1 MRPAVPHKRQ
11 QQSCRRVSAPQRPR
25 LPIRRRFRKTELFRR
40 HGGLQQGDTLTRL
53 FLLKPTAAAVALACL
68 SAPACAEAA
77 ALGETCLFCTPDK
90 TAAQTVAP
98 EIKRSGEAELP
109 ADYTRITADEAEGQ
123 TRVGVRAQGDVI
135 VERNHQV
142 LNAEWAEYDQKADIV
157 RAGDRFTLYENGS
170 AVSGKTLEYHLGSG
184 TGKAQNLH
192 IEAEHEGRRFQAV
205 SEEADLQGG
214 NRYELKDVQFNTC
227 NKGDA
232 SWYIRAGSVRA
243 DYGKGIGV
251 AQNARFV
258 FGGVPVLYTP
268 WLDFPLNGNRK
279 SGFLVPSVEIGSDG
293 TRFEVPYY
301 LNLAPNYDATVSA
314 GVIGTRGARV
324 GGELRYLQPSYRGGI
339 NAVYMPDDR
348 RSPHN
353 NRYHAR
359 WSHEHRFSDGLS
371 AGIDFNQVSDDDYYR
386 DFYGQDDI
394 AANVNLNRHARLND
408 ERSILGG
415 RLNSRLEVRKYQ
427 TLANANGYKNEPYAV
442 LPRAAGTWQKNIG
455 GTQIRIDTQFAR
467 FDHKERQAGS
477 RFVLYPS
484 VSHRFANEW
493 GYLQP
498 KAGVHY
504 TYYRLRAFGDRNKRS
519 LSRTLPVFNL
529 DAGMTFERETRLW
542 QRDYVQTLE
551 PRLFYNYIPT
561 KQQNDLPDFDASE
574 NSFSYEQL
582 FRENLYSGNDRINA
596 SNSLTAAVQT
606 RFLNRADGSERFR
619 AGIGQ
624 KFYFRAD
631 NVLLDG
637 SVGRYTR
644 NRSDLL
650 AFADGKITD
659 SISAHAVLHYNE
671 NRRKIQN
678 IDAGLM
684 YNPEAGKTVAVRYK
698 YGRHEPVY
706 LQGDRE
712 YRYGQLKQI
721 SIGAQWPL
729 FQNLYAVG
737 RLNYGLD
744 NKQFVD
750 QMAGLEYKSS
760 CGCWST
766 TLAAHRYVNG
776 IDRNN
781 RSTYKNGVMFTLQL
795 KDLSSLGKSPKEQL
809 RLAIPGYST
818 SNEVVNK

>member
-1 MRPAVPHKRQ
+1 MMERKTAA
-11 QQSCRRVSAPQRPR
+11 VSADGIGR
-25 LPIRRRFRKTELFRR
+25 LARS
-40 HGGLQQGDTLTRL
+40 DTLARL
-53 FLLKPTAAAVALACL
+53 FLLKPVAAAVAF
-68 SAPACAEAA
+68 ACAAVPAHAGQA
-77 ALGETCLFCTPDK
+77 ALGETCLFCK
-90 TAAQTVAP
+90 EQEGAARLPVP
-98 EIKRSGEAELP
+98 EITRSGEAELP
-109 ADYTRITADEAEGQ
+109 ADYTRITAEEVAGQ
-123 TRVGVRAQGDVI
+123 TGVLVRAQGDVV
-135 VERNHQV
+135 VERNRRV
-142 LNAEWAEYDQKADIV
+142 LNADWAEYDQREDVV
-157 RAGDRFTLYENGS
+157 RAGDRFVLYENGS
-170 AVSGKTLEYHLGSG
+170 AVSGKTLEYHFDKG
-184 TGKAQNLH
+184 TGTAQDLH
-192 IEAEHEGRRFQAV
+192 LAAEHEGRRFQAV
-205 SEEADLQGG
+205 GGAAELQG
-214 NRYELKDVQFNTC
+214 NRQYELKDVQFNTC
-227 NKGDA
+227 NQGDA
-232 SWYIRAGSVRA
+232 SWYIHAGRLRA
-243 DYGKGIGV
+243 DYSKGIGV

-258 FGGVPVLYTP
+258 FGGVPVLYAP

-279 SGFLVPSVEIGSDG
+279 SGFLVPDVEIGSDG
-293 TRFEVPYY
+293 TRLEVPYY

-314 GVIGTRGARV
+314 GVVGTRGVRF
-324 GGELRYLQPSYRGGI
+324 GGEFRYLQTAYRGGVH
-339 NAVYMPDDR
+339 AVYMPDDR

-394 AANVNLNRHARLND
+394 AANVNLNRRAWLENRRLV
-408 ERSILGG
+408 SGG
-415 RLNSRLEVRKYQ
+415 YLDSRLEVQKYQ
-427 TLANANGYKNEPYAV
+427 TLANRNGYKNEPYAV
-442 LPRAAGTWQKNIG
+442 LPRAAAVWQKNIG
-455 GTQIRIDTQFAR
+455 DTKIRIDTQFAR
-467 FDHKERQAGS
+467 FNHKKRQAGS
-477 RFVLYPS
+477 RFVFYPS
-484 VSHRFANEW
+484 ISRRFSSDW

-504 TYYRLRAFGDRNKRS
+504 TYYRLNAFGDKEQRR

-529 DAGMTFERETRLW
+529 DAGLTFERETRLW
-542 QRDYVQTLE
+542 RNDYVQTLE

-561 KQQNDLPDFDASE
+561 KPQNDLPDFDASE
-574 NSFSYEQL
+574 NSFSYDQL

-624 KFYFRAD
+624 KFYFRDD
-631 NVLLDG
+631 NVLPDG
-637 SVGRYTR
+637 SISRTKR
-644 NRSDLL
+644 SRSDLL
-650 AFADGKITD
+650 AFADGSLTD
-659 SISAHAVLHYNE
+659 SISARIVLHYNE
-671 NRRKIQN
+671 NRRQMQN
-678 IDAGLM
+678 VDVGLM
-684 YNPEAGKTVAVRYK
+684 YNPEVGKTVSVRYK
-698 YGRHEPVY
+698 YGRYEPVF

-712 YRYGQLKQI
+712 YHYGRLQQI
-721 SIGAQWPL
+721 SIGTQWSL
-729 FQNLYAVG
+729 SQNLYAVG

-744 NKQFVD
+744 NRQFVG

-776 IDRNN
+776 IDGSN

>member
-1 MRPAVPHKRQ
+1 MSGAFFAKGISPAACNHDGNGKIAAVFADGIGQLAR
-11 QQSCRRVSAPQRPR
+11 SDNLA
-25 LPIRRRFRKTELFRR
+25 
-40 HGGLQQGDTLTRL
+40 RL
-53 FLLKPTAAAVALACL
+53 FLLKPLATAVAWACTAA
-68 SAPACAEAA
+68 PAYAEAA
-77 ALGETCLFCTPDK
+77 ALGETCLFCKPDS
-90 TAAQTVAP
+90 AAVRQPAV
-98 EIKRSGEAELP
+98 EIRRSGEEALP
-109 ADYTRITADEAEGQ
+109 ADYTRISADQVEGQ
-123 TRVGVRAQGDVI
+123 SRVGVRAEGDVI
-135 VERNHQV
+135 VERNRQV
-142 LNAEWAEYDQKADIV
+142 LNAEWAEYDQQADVV
-157 RAGDRFTLYENGS
+157 RAGDRFVLYENGA
-170 AVSGKTLEYHLGSG
+170 AVSGKTLEYHFDKETG
-184 TGKAQNLH
+184 TAQDLH
-192 IEAEHEGRRFQAV
+192 LEAEHEGRRFQAV
-205 SEEADLQGG
+205 GSEARLLGG
-214 NRYELKDVQFNTC
+214 RQYELQDVQFNTC
-227 NKGDA
+227 NRGDA
-232 SWYIRAGSVRA
+232 SWYIHAGSLRA

-279 SGFLVPSVEIGSDG
+279 SGFLVPDLEIGSDG
-293 TRFEVPYY
+293 TRLEVPYY

-314 GVIGTRGARV
+314 GLVGTRGVRF
-324 GGELRYLQPSYRGGI
+324 GSEFRYLKPAYQGGI
-339 NAVYMPDDR
+339 HAVYMPDDR
-348 RSPHN
+348 LSRHN

-359 WSHEHRFSDGLS
+359 WTHRHRFADGIS

-394 AANVNLNRHARLND
+394 AANVNLNRRAWLEDR
-408 ERSILGG
+408 RSLLGG
-415 RLNSRLEVRKYQ
+415 RLDSRLEVQKYQ
-427 TLANANGYKNEPYAV
+427 TLANRNGYKNEPYAV
-442 LPRAAGTWQKNIG
+442 LPRVSSVWQKNIG
-455 GTQIRIDTQFAR
+455 GTKVRVDAQFAR
-467 FDHKERQAGS
+467 FDHKKRQAGS

-484 VSHRFANEW
+484 ISHRFANDW
-493 GYLQP
+493 AYFQP
-498 KAGVHY
+498 KAGIHY
-504 TYYRLRAFGDRNKRS
+504 TYYSLNAFGHQEQRR
-519 LSRTLPVFNL
+519 LSRTLPVFNA
-529 DAGMTFERETRLW
+529 DAGLTFERETRLW
-542 QRDYVQTLE
+542 RNDYVQTLE

-619 AGIGQ
+619 AGVGQ
-624 KFYFRAD
+624 KFYFRDD

-637 SVGRYTR
+637 SISRER
-644 NRSDLL
+644 RSRSDLL

-659 SISAHAVLHYNE
+659 SISAHTVLHYNQ
-671 NRRKIQN
+671 NRRQMQN
-678 IDAGLM
+678 VDAGLM

-698 YGRHEPVY
+698 YGRHEPIF

-712 YRYGQLKQI
+712 YHYGKLQQI
-721 SIGAQWPL
+721 SIGAQWPVSK
-729 FQNLYAVG
+729 NLYVVG

-776 IDRNN
+776 IDGNN